1 MSYLRALYETYEKNE
16 KEVGKI
22 ATKETKDKNIVE
34 YMLLPISHTTQTAHI
49 EVIVNIDGTLNGA
62 KVINKA
68 STILPFTEESGSRS
82 GKNYVPHVLHDK
94 LMYVAGDYV
103 HYTNDSEKAEA
114 FKKYITQLQE
124 WCESPFGHEYV
135 RAIYKYIKKGHLIK
149 DLVDQKI
156 LYLDDNEVLLQKW
169 QGKAEDKPEI
179 FSVVAGDQESAF
191 VRFNIHVPGEIT
203 DSIWKNIDIINSYIN
218 FYNTKLKENDICYI
232 SGNELPIIKRHP
244 NKLRNSGDKAKL
256 ISAND
261 STGYTFRGRFKD
273 SFEAANISYDVSQK
287 AHNALKWLIER
298 QGKTID
304 GRVFLI
310 WGSKNPD
317 IPNAIDEL
325 SEDNMNRI
333 TKLLMGQRDK
343 DDSYND
349 TKEVLAR
356 QYRQSLLG
364 KNKLLNLI
372 EDDKETVYV
381 LTIDAATPGRLAVL
395 YYRDFHVND
404 YLNKLKGWSETTSW
418 RHTYKKDNQWIE
430 YYSSPSFY
438 TIAHAAY
445 GPRPSDKVV
454 KGVMERLLPC
464 ILDGRKVPLDIV
476 KSVIIR
482 ASNPQFY
489 DSTWGWEQ
497 VLTVACSLV
506 KKHYE
511 KEEYKVALD
520 KDIVDR
526 DYLFGRLL
534 AVADVLERSALGKD
548 ENRATN
554 ALRYMN
560 VFQSNPL
567 RTWNT
572 ISKNLQPYMMRLNS
586 NNSIR
591 RYLDLF
597 DEIHSKFQ
605 LEEFNNKPLTGKY
618 LLGYYSQR
626 LDLYKKNDK
635 KEEGEV
641 IE

>member
-1 MSYLRALYETYEKNE
+1 MSYLRALYTTYENNE
-16 KEVGKI
+16 IEVGKI
-22 ATKETKDKNIVE
+22 ATNETKDKKIIE

-49 EVIVNIDGTLNGA
+49 EVTVNMDGTLNKA
-62 KVINKA
+62 EVINKV

-103 HYTNDSEKAEA
+103 DYTNDTEKAEA
-114 FKKYITQLQE
+114 FQKYITQLQE
-124 WCESPFGHEYV
+124 WCESPFHHEHVKVIYNYV
-135 RAIYKYIKKGHLIK
+135 RNGHLIR
-149 DLVDQKI
+149 DLVNQKV
-156 LYLDDNEVLLQKW
+156 LHLDDNGLLLSKW
-169 QGKAEDKPEI
+169 KGKAEDKPEI

-191 VRFNIHVPGEIT
+191 VRFNVHVPGKII
-203 DSIWKNIDIINSYIN
+203 DNVWKNKEIIDSYIN
-218 FYNTKLKENDICYI
+218 FYNTKLKENDICYV
-232 SGNELPIIKRHP
+232 SGKESPIIKRHP

-261 STGYTFRGRFKD
+261 STGFTFRGRFND
-273 SFEAANISYDVSQK
+273 SLEAANISYDVSQK

-317 IPNAIDEL
+317 IPDATEEF
-325 SEDNMNRI
+325 SENNFIGLND
-333 TKLLMGQRDK
+333 LLRRLHDG
-343 DDSYND
+343 DSYSD

-356 QYRQSLLG
+356 QYRQILQGIKKS
-364 KNKLLNLI
+364 LNLLENEKI
-372 EDDKETVYV
+372 YI

-395 YYRDFHVND
+395 YYRDYEID
-404 YLNKLKGWSETTSW
+404 AYLEKLMEWHSSVSW
-418 RHTYKKDNQWIE
+418 RQVYKKDNQWFE
-430 YYSSPSFY
+430 YYGSPSFQ
-438 TIAHAAY
+438 TIAKAAY
-445 GPRPSDKVV
+445 GPRPSEKVV

-464 ILDGRKVPLDIV
+464 VLDGRKVPIDII
-476 KSVIIR
+476 KSAIIR
-482 ASNPQFY
+482 ASNPQFF
-489 DSTWGWEQ
+489 DNTWEWEQ

-520 KDIVDR
+520 KTNTDR

-572 ISKNLQPYMMRLNS
+572 IQKNIQPYMIKLT
-586 NNSIR
+586 NNNQIR
-591 RYLDLF
+591 RYTDLF
-597 DEIHSKFQ
+597 DELHGKFKY
-605 LEEFNNKPLTGKY
+605 EEFNNKPLSGKY
-618 LLGYYSQR
+618 LLGYFSQR
-626 LDLYKKNDK
+626 EDLYKKNDK
-635 KEEGEV
+635 KEEGDGNE
-641 IE
+641 